1 MIQINKLNKGANM
14 DLKEKQRLLD
24 NLQSLSSELENTQR
38 CKGWNDYHKG
48 SEHDEIIMKV
58 IKVEDHILD
67 LIQEIEEEINS
78 TKEVA

>member
-1 MIQINKLNKGANM
+1 MIQINQINKGANM

-24 NLQSLSSELENTQR
+24 NLQSLSSELENTQSCR
-38 CKGWNDYHKG
+38 GWKDYHKG

-58 IKVEDHILD
+58 IKVEDHISD
-67 LIQEIEEEINS
+67 LVEEIEEEINS

>member
-1 MIQINKLNKGANM
+1 M

-24 NLQSLSSELENTQR
+24 NLQSLSSELENTQSCR
-38 CKGWNDYHKG
+38 GWKDYHKG

-58 IKVEDHILD
+58 IKVEDHISD
-67 LIQEIEEEINS
+67 LIEEIEEEINS